1 MSPGS
6 QVLFLCI
13 LASVAWGGNAIFN
26 VEFEGLNGAGT
37 LLRALKNGKNCSQ
50 SYENC
55 PDTFSVVA
63 DSADPS
69 CFYFCSWR
77 GNDCR
82 ACCASGEVYT
92 PGTANEPLGFCEIS
106 GVSAPSPPAGKPPPP
121 AGKPPP
127 PASLPPPFPP
137 PFPSPPPV
145 PPHQQFVRRPLLLA
159 QSVAQPL
166 RLSESM
172 TSATRPVRC
181 VCGTA
186 EVR

>member
-1 MSPGS
+1 MSPAS

-13 LASVAWGGNAIFN
+13 LASVAWGGSATFD

-63 DSADPS
+63 DSSDPS

-82 ACCASGEVYT
+82 ACCASARFILLALLT
-92 PGTANEPLGFCEIS
+92 S
-106 GVSAPSPPAGKPPPP
+106 RWDSAKF
-121 AGKPPP
+121 
-127 PASLPPPFPP
+127 PASRHLLLHLASHLLHLASHHHRPAFPPLSLHPFPLHP
-137 PFPSPPPV
+137 QC

-166 RLSESM
+166 RSSESM
-172 TSATRPVRC
+172 TSATRPVR
-181 VCGTA
+181 
-186 EVR
+186 